1 MHRHHRPRRR
11 IGVPKGM
18 LRHITLNILSQE
30 PMSGSELTEEIYDY
44 TDWRPSPGSM
54 YPLLSSLQEED
65 LIMPYEDGDK
75 TMKRF
80 TLTDEGMRLV
90 EIYKREDQE
99 YRNRHKSMRKMYW
112 RLHRD
117 MPLNLYTSFSRFL
130 DTFEEVFTEKG
141 QDESTKE
148 QITAILDGSTG
159 KLEELLDR

>member
-1 MHRHHRPRRR
+1 MHRHHRLRRH

-30 PMSGSELTEEIYDY
+30 PMSGSELTEQINDY

-54 YPLLSSLQEED
+54 YPLLASLQEED
-65 LIMPYEDGDK
+65 LIMPYEDEDK
-75 TMKRF
+75 TLKRF

-117 MPLNLYTSFSRFL
+117 MPLKLYTSFSRFL

-159 KLEELLDR
+159 KLEEILDR

>member
-1 MHRHHRPRRR
+1 MRRHRIPRRR

-30 PMSGSELTEEIYDY
+30 PMSGSELTEQIHDY

-54 YPLLSSLQEED
+54 YPLLASLQEED
-65 LIMPYEDGDK
+65 LIMPYEDDDK
-75 TMKRF
+75 TLKRF

-90 EIYKREDQE
+90 EIHKREDQE
-99 YRNRHKSMRKMYW
+99 YRNKHKSMRKMYW

-117 MPLNLYTSFSRFL
+117 MPLNLYTSFSNFL

-141 QDESTKE
+141 KE
-148 QITAILDGSTG
+148 ETAMEQMIAILDGSAR
-159 KLEELLDR
+159 KLEEILG

>member
-1 MHRHHRPRRR
+1 MRRHHRPRRR

-54 YPLLSSLQEED
+54 YPLLASLQEED
-65 LIMPYEDGDK
+65 LIMPYEDEDK
-75 TMKRF
+75 TLKRF

-90 EIYKREDQE
+90 EIHKREDEE

-117 MPLNLYTSFSRFL
+117 MSLNLYTSFSKFL
-130 DTFEEVFTEKG
+130 DTLEEVFTEKG
-141 QDESTKE
+141 KEETAKE
-148 QITAILDGSTG
+148 QIIAILDGSAG
-159 KLEELLDR
+159 KLEEIIG